1 MTSLILALVL
11 VLTFSSSGAP
21 VIDAASADRLQPVQQ
36 IDFAALDAEF
46 LYGWFIM
53 NASGTRIFV
62 VDSDRT
68 GYLLDDSGDM
78 LWEIALRQ
86 TPSNLGFIVD
96 GAFTADDRALVL
108 LVDEALLIFD
118 LETGAYAWFAQDA
131 AARGLALWIS
141 EGELWIEALR
151 QSDGSTVVQRYAG
164 LAEGELRLLETLD
177 YPPYQDPQAVVRIGR
192 IPAPYVVTSSLEGRV
207 TLWDMQ
213 AGRALFD
220 VNNQAGEPSVF
231 GNINASA
238 THLVWRDNANQV
250 LYLLGFANGENLR
263 LDQLA
268 GDYVQWFFLTPAADL
283 ALGVQIGAEQHVYA
297 WDAEVPG
304 VRMDLGPFRECGR
317 AQPDMARLSAD
328 GTTLVIGCP
337 LGLEI
342 WRVQP
347 E

>member
-1 MTSLILALVL
+1 MTSFILTLVFL
-11 VLTFSSSGAP
+11 LTLYSSGAP
-21 VIDAASADRLQPVQQ
+21 VIDAASADHLQPVQQ
-36 IDFAALDAEF
+36 IDFAAMDAEF
-46 LYGWFIM
+46 LYGWFAM

-62 VDSDRT
+62 VDADRK
-68 GYLLDDSGDM
+68 GYVLDDSGEI

-86 TPSNLGFIVD
+86 TPSDLGFVVD
-96 GAFTADDRALVL
+96 GAFTADDRTLVL

-118 LETGAYAWFAQDA
+118 LETGVYTWSAQDA
-131 AARGLALWIS
+131 AGRGLALWIS
-141 EGELWIEALR
+141 EGDLWVEALR
-151 QSDGSTVVQRYAG
+151 QSDGATIVQRYSG
-164 LAEGELRLLETLD
+164 VTEGELRLLETLD

-192 IPAPYVVTSSLEGRV
+192 IPPPYVVTSSLEGRV

-220 VNNQAGEPSVF
+220 VNNQVGEPSVF

-238 THLVWRDNANQV
+238 THLVWRDNASQI
-250 LYLLGFANGENLR
+250 LYLLGFANNENLR

-283 ALGVQIGAEQHVYA
+283 ALGVQIGAEQHIYA
-297 WDAEVPG
+297 WDPEAPG
-304 VRMDLGPFRECGR
+304 VRTDLGPFRECGR
-317 AQPDMARLSAD
+317 AQPDMARLSTD